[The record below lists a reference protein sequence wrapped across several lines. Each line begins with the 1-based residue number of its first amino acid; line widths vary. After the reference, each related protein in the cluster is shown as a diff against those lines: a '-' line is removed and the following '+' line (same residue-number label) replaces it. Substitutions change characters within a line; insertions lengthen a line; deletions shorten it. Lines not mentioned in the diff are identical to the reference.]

1 MFHEYRRQKKW
12 THSDVRCTL
21 DNEAVG
27 ETVEANGAAL
37 LIQVDL
43 LFGQEVSNSAAGTK
57 PRRQKDRIQNPGW
70 SQRTDVSHVVRKQQ
84 NKFYE

>member
-1 MFHEYRRQKKW
+1 MNEMNKQPENTSCFMCNEYRRQKNW

-27 ETVEANGAAL
+27 ETVKANGAAL

-43 LFGQEVSNSAAGTK
+43 LFRQEVSNSAAGTK
-57 PRRQKDRIQNPGW
+57 PRRQKHRIQNTGW
-70 SQRTDVSHVVRKQQ
+70 
-84 NKFYE
+84 